1 MAEDKPIRGE
11 ITRQEIIK
19 AAHELFIHQGFHGT
33 SMRQIAKHAGI
44 ALGGL
49 YNHFPS
55 KEAVFED
62 VFLEYHPYRDVLPA
76 MLEVKGPTVEARVR
90 EAFYLMLQAL
100 KDRPEFFN
108 LMFIELVEFKS
119 THLNDLFTRILP
131 VGLQVSRH
139 IFNDPGCLRPEL
151 PMPIVMRAFFGL
163 FLGYYMSEIAFGQN
177 APAEFMDQ
185 AAEQMLDIFLRGA
198 LVDSSR
204 SGDIS

>member
-1 MAEDKPIRGE
+1 MSEDKPIRGE

-55 KEAVFED
+55 KEAVFEG
-62 VFLEYHPYRDVLPA
+62 VFLDYHPYREVLPA
-76 MLEVKGPTVEARVR
+76 MLSVKGDSVEDRVR
-90 EAFYLMLQAL
+90 EAFDLMLHAV
-100 KDRPEFFN
+100 KDRPEFYN
-108 LMFIELVEFKS
+108 LLFIEFVEFK
-119 THLNDLFTRILP
+119 TMHLNDLFVSVLP

-151 PMPIVMRAFFGL
+151 PLPIVMRAFFGL

-177 APAEFMDQ
+177 APAEFMDR
-185 AAEQMLDIFLRGA
+185 AAEQMLDIFLRGV
-198 LVDSSR
+198 LVDNNR